1 MIVHASNSEL
11 LAILTNEEKWLT
23 YRGTL
28 APLFYPRDSL
38 KGHPRIGAA
47 LTLVERLLLENA
59 YSEECMHTPHEVIRY
74 LKLHY
79 RERYQEVFSVM
90 FLDTQNRL
98 ILIEDMFYGTLNQT
112 SVYPREVLRKALAI
126 HAATVIFAHNHPSGL
141 AEPSHADELLTQNLK
156 MALALVDIRVLDHLV
171 IAGNS
176 HISMAERGLI

>member
-1 MIVHASNSEL
+1 MIVNASNSEL

-38 KGHPRIGAA
+38 KGHPKLGAA
-47 LTLVERLLLENA
+47 LTLVERLLLENV
-59 YSEECMHTPHEVIRY
+59 YREECMHTPHEVICY

-79 RERYQEVFSVM
+79 RERYQEIFSVM

-126 HAATVIFAHNHPSGL
+126 HASTVIFSHNHPSGL
-141 AEPSHADELLTQNLK
+141 AEPSRADELLTQNLK
-156 MALALVDIRVLDHLV
+156 AALALVDIRVLDHLV